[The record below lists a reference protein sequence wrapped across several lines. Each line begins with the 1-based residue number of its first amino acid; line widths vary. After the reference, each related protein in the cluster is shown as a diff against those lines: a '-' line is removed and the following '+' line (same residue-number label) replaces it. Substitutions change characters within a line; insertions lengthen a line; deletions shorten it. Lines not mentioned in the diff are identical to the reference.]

1 MKTTITLDRNHL
13 WQMIQAMSLNADNK
27 MWLGEK
33 LINEARKEK
42 EEKEEKTSAAKEK
55 EEKTSAA
62 NPPCQ
67 FSAEEAKQILEE
79 SELCFAQGKYISEEE
94 MDKYLQT
101 LA

>member
-42 EEKEEKTSAAKEK
+42 EEK
-55 EEKTSAA
+55 TSAA

-67 FSAEEAKQILEE
+67 FSAKEAKQILEE

>member
-1 MKTTITLDRNHL
+1 
-13 WQMIQAMSLNADNK
+13 MIQAMSLNADNK

-42 EEKEEKTSAAKEK
+42 EEKTGV
-55 EEKTSAA
+55 A

-67 FSAEEAKQILEE
+67 FNAEEAKQILEE

>member
-1 MKTTITLDRNHL
+1 MKKTITLDRNHL

-42 EEKEEKTSAAKEK
+42 EEKEEKTSAA
-55 EEKTSAA
+55 

-67 FSAEEAKQILEE
+67 FSAEERQRRLYEAEVRILQDDPGID
-79 SELCFAQGKYISEEE
+79 SEKIEEE
-94 MDKYLQT
+94 LLNEMPWLR
-101 LA
+101 

>member
-1 MKTTITLDRNHL
+1 MKKTITLDRNHL

-42 EEKEEKTSAAKEK
+42 EEK
-55 EEKTSAA
+55 TSAA

-67 FSAEEAKQILEE
+67 FNAEERQRRLYEAEVRILQDDPGID
-79 SELCFAQGKYISEEE
+79 SEKIEEE
-94 MDKYLQT
+94 LLNEMPWLR
-101 LA
+101 

>member
-1 MKTTITLDRNHL
+1 
-13 WQMIQAMSLNADNK
+13 MIQAMSLNADNK

-33 LINEARKEK
+33 LINEAR
-42 EEKEEKTSAAKEK
+42 KEK

-79 SELCFAQGKYISEEE
+79 SELCFAQVKYISEEE

>member
-1 MKTTITLDRNHL
+1 MKKTITLDRNHL
-13 WQMIQAMSLNADNK
+13 WQMIQAMSLNADNN

-42 EEKEEKTSAAKEK
+42 EEKVEK

>member
-13 WQMIQAMSLNADNK
+13 WQMIQALSLNTDNK

-42 EEKEEKTSAAKEK
+42 KEKTGVAS
-55 EEKTSAA
+55 
-62 NPPCQ
+62 PPCQ